1 MLKTECGFTS
11 RMKSTRM
18 QEDPMESYQV
28 IILAAGQGKRM
39 KANFNKQF
47 ITIGSEPLLAHT
59 IAVLNKMIGV
69 TRSIWLISQ
78 VIEK

>member
-1 MLKTECGFTS
+1 
-11 RMKSTRM
+11 
-18 QEDPMESYQV
+18 MESYQV

-59 IAVLNKMIGV
+59 IAVFE
-69 TRSIWLISQ
+69 Q
-78 VIEK
+78 VMV

>member
-47 ITIGSEPLLAHT
+47 ITIGSESHYLHIQSLF
-59 IAVLNKMIGV
+59 LNKMIGV
-69 TRSIWLISQ
+69 TRSIWLSAR
-78 VIEK
+78 